1 MSDIVLS
8 NSVRSNLT
16 ALQNTADLL
25 SRTQNRLA
33 TGKKVNS
40 ALDNPNSFFT
50 SENLN
55 NRAQDLNNL
64 LDDMGQAV
72 QTLKAA
78 DQGLTAITGLVE
90 AAKAKANQALQT
102 SSQNDRANYVTE
114 YNGLLDQ
121 IEALARDA
129 GYKGKNLLGG
139 TGNDLSV
146 YFNEDNTSNILISAV
161 DYTDASLTTGL
172 NLSSLSSGIAATGTI
187 TLTAGTATT
196 ALTAGDT
203 LVSDGEFA
211 DGDVLTF
218 TDGNNYELGSLTIDA
233 TTTVQDLIDKLS
245 TFGGTT
251 ASLSGTDLSI
261 TSNVDLSISSS
272 SVSFNSGSNLD
283 IDATDSDF
291 ALETDINDVIA
302 AINNAL
308 KTLRTQASTF
318 GTNLTVVENRQNFTR
333 EFINT
338 LESGADMLILA
349 DVNEEGANLL
359 ALQTRQQLSTTAL
372 SFASQADQSVL
383 SLF

>member
-1 MSDIVLS
+1 
-8 NSVRSNLT
+8 
-16 ALQNTADLL
+16 
-25 SRTQNRLA
+25 
-33 TGKKVNS
+33 
-40 ALDNPNSFFT
+40 
-50 SENLN
+50 
-55 NRAQDLNNL
+55 
-64 LDDMGQAV
+64 
-72 QTLKAA
+72 
-78 DQGLTAITGLVE
+78 
-90 AAKAKANQALQT
+90 
-102 SSQNDRANYVTE
+102 
-114 YNGLLDQ
+114 
-121 IEALARDA
+121 
-129 GYKGKNLLGG
+129 
-139 TGNDLSV
+139 
-146 YFNEDNTSNILISAV
+146 
-161 DYTDASLTTGL
+161 
-172 NLSSLSSGIAATGTI
+172 
-187 TLTAGTATT
+187 
-196 ALTAGDT
+196 
-203 LVSDGEFA
+203 
-211 DGDVLTF
+211 VLTF